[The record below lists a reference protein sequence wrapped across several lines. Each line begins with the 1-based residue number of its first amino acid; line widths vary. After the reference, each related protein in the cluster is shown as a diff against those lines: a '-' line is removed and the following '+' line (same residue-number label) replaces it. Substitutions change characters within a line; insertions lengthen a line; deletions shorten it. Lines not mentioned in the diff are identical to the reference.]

1 LIFIKRGGKKRI
13 DTQELFKYRS
23 WLIQGRLIRMRYL
36 KKNEEAVTPV
46 LAVILLVAITVIV
59 AVIIAVFM
67 FGVGA
72 PADAPQAKLRFV
84 ATNET
89 LDVYHEGGDPLIGKD
104 SKVIIND
111 AITTDAYTLDNG
123 ETLDVVLTS
132 GGDANNDTFVPGER
146 AQASWDSAPDA
157 GDIIF
162 VQVMDTPT
170 GQMVANVKVVVN

>member
-1 LIFIKRGGKKRI
+1 
-13 DTQELFKYRS
+13 
-23 WLIQGRLIRMRYL
+23 MRNI

-84 ATNET
+84 ISENTSATT
-89 LDVYHEGGDPLIGKD
+89 MDVYHEGGDPLIGKD
-104 SKVIIND
+104 SKIVIND
-111 AITTDAYTLDNG
+111 AINSSKSYGLNAGDTLDN
-123 ETLDVVLTS
+123 VLS
-132 GGDANNDTFVPGER
+132 GGDGNTQTFVPGER
-146 AQASWDSAPDA
+146 NTATFNGTGRPTA
-157 GDIIF
+157 GAIVF